1 VKRREFIKL
10 VGGVTAAWPLAA
22 QAQQSP
28 IPVIGFLSSYSSSDA
43 FAQRFLAAFHQGL
56 KQAGYVE
63 NQNVLIEYRWAGSE
77 YERLTA
83 LATELARRPVNVIA
97 TGSASLAVLAAKTVT
112 TRIPIVFL
120 MGGDPV
126 KLGLVVSLNRPGGNL
141 TGITT
146 LNTEVTPKRVEVLR
160 ELVPTTTSMAVLVNP
175 TNNPANVE
183 VELRQAE
190 GAANALGLQTIHVLQ
205 ASTEPDLDGVFSTLI
220 QQRAGGLVIT
230 ADTLFSG
237 KSAQLAALASRHS
250 MPTISPYREFVM
262 AGGLMSYGG
271 SVNELYRLVGLYTG
285 RVLNGEN
292 PADLPV
298 QQVTK
303 VELVINLK
311 TAKSLGLDVP
321 QTLLARADEVI
332 EIACNLLHLLTAAIG
347 TKRTCPPV
355 QSMSALAKQTLLKDG
370 VMSAYDPKWTSRRAS
385 VECGR

>member
-1 VKRREFIKL
+1 MRRREFMTL
-10 VGGVTAAWPLAA
+10 LGGAAAAWPLAA
-22 QAQQSP
+22 RAQQP
-28 IPVIGFLSSYSSSDA
+28 IKPVIGFLSSYSSSDA
-43 FAQRFLAAFHQGL
+43 FAQRLLAAFHQGL

-63 NQNVLIEYRWAGSE
+63 NQNVAIEYRWAGSE

-97 TGSASLAVLAAKTVT
+97 TGSSSLAVLAAKTAT
-112 TRIPIVFL
+112 TTIPIVFL

-126 KLGLVVSLNRPGGNL
+126 KLGLVASLNRPGGNL

-146 LNTEVTPKRVEVLR
+146 LNTEITPKRVEVLR
-160 ELVPTTTSMAVLVNP
+160 ELVPTTTIMAVLVNP

-183 VELRQAE
+183 VEIRQAE
-190 GAANALGLQTIHVLQ
+190 AAANSLGLQTIHILQ
-205 ASTEPDLDGVFSTLI
+205 ASTEPDLDAVFSTLI

-250 MPTISPYREFVM
+250 MPTISPYREFVT

-271 SVNELYRLVGLYTG
+271 SVNELYRLVGVYTG

-311 TAKSLGLDVP
+311 TAKALGLDVP
-321 QTLLARADEVI
+321 AALLARADEVI
-332 EIACNLLHLLTAAIG
+332 E
-347 TKRTCPPV
+347 
-355 QSMSALAKQTLLKDG
+355 
-370 VMSAYDPKWTSRRAS
+370 
-385 VECGR
+385 